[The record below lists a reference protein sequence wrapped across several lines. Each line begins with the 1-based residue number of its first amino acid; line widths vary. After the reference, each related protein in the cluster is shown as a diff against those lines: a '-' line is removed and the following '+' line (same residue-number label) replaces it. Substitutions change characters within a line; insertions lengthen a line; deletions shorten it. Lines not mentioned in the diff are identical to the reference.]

1 MKNLQIKSRI
11 TPRTSRTLDTY
22 LKDIAQLPLLTLEE
36 EFSLAQRIHAG
47 DERALDRMVQGNLRF
62 VVSVAKNYQNM
73 GLDLEDLISAGNM
86 GLVTAAKR
94 FDETRGFKFCSYAV
108 WWIRQAI
115 LQAISKEGRTV
126 ALPANQLNLLSKIGR
141 ETARLEQELQRT
153 PTRAELVERLEAN
166 EEHVN
171 WLMQTSERP
180 LSLDAPLQSDGEVMR
195 IDTIA
200 DTSSARTDD
209 TLMQESLRNEIADV
223 LSRLPDNERNIIRMS
238 FGIDHPHP
246 CSLDEMAMQMKLTR
260 ERVRQLQNKA
270 LLRLKR
276 SSSTNKLKMYL

>member
-1 MKNLQIKSRI
+1 MKNLQISSRI
-11 TPRTSRTLDTY
+11 TPRASKTIDTY
-22 LKDIAQLPLLTLEE
+22 LRDIAQLPLLTPEE
-36 EFSLAQRIHAG
+36 EVSLARRIHDG
-47 DERALDRMVQGNLRF
+47 DERALERMVQGNLRF

-108 WWIRQAI
+108 WWIRQSI

-126 ALPANQLNLLSKIGR
+126 ALPANQLSLLSKIGR
-141 ETARLEQELQRT
+141 ETSRLEQELQRT
-153 PTRAELVERLEAN
+153 PTAEELTERLDAN
-166 EEHVN
+166 EDHVS
-171 WLMQTSERP
+171 WLLHTSDRP
-180 LSLDAPLQSDGEVMR
+180 MSLDAPIQGDDSSMR

-200 DTSSARTDD
+200 DHSYRTDD
-209 TLMQESLRNEIADV
+209 SLMAESLHTEIESALAILPQNEQ
-223 LSRLPDNERNIIRMS
+223 NILKMS

-246 CSLDEMAMQMKLTR
+246 CSLDEIALQMKLTR
-260 ERVRQLQNKA
+260 ERVRQIQAKA
-270 LLRLKR
+270 ITRLRR

>member
-1 MKNLQIKSRI
+1 MKNLQIKSQI
-11 TPRTSRTLDTY
+11 TPRTSKTLDTY
-22 LKDIAQLPLLTLEE
+22 LKDIAQLPLLSLEE
-36 EFSLAQRIHAG
+36 EFCLAQRIHAG

-246 CSLDEMAMQMKLTR
+246 CSLDEIAMQMKLTR

>member
-11 TPRTSRTLDTY
+11 TPRASKTIDAY
-22 LKDIAQLPLLTLEE
+22 LKDIAQLPLLTLQE
-36 EFSLAQRIHAG
+36 EFSLAQRIHDG
-47 DERALDRMVQGNLRF
+47 DERALKRMVQGNLRF

-94 FDETRGFKFCSYAV
+94 FDEKRGFKFCSYAV

-126 ALPANQLNLLSKIGR
+126 TLPANQLSLLSRIGK
-141 ETARLEQELQRT
+141 ETSRLEQELQRS
-153 PTRAELVERLEAN
+153 PTRAEVIESLDIREDQ
-166 EEHVN
+166 VN
-171 WLMQTSERP
+171 WLMDTSERP
-180 LSLDAPLQSDGEVMR
+180 LSLDAPLQSDGDVMR

-209 TLMQESLRNEIADV
+209 SLMQESLRNEIAGV
-223 LSRLPDNERNIIRMS
+223 LSILPDNERNILRMS
-238 FGIDHPHP
+238 FGIDRPHP
-246 CSLDEMAMQMKLTR
+246 CSLDEIAMQMKLTR

-270 LLRLKR
+270 LLRLRR
-276 SSSTNKLKMYL
+276 SSSMDKLKMYL